1 MDSAMVKASTAVN
14 QLGDALPDM
23 ASTPT
28 LMEISPDM
36 MATQYIAVDY
46 DGMDIYELSDYV
58 SENVLPQLER
68 VDGVASVSTTGLV
81 EKSVQITLDQEKI
94 DAVNDKLLVKVSDR
108 LANAKKSWMPT
119 RKNQRWHEG
128 TGRRP
133 SPAGRGQGPA
143 EQPEGR
149 RDDPAAGCHHRA
161 GQADPRAGKKI
172 ASLQTDLDEANR
184 KLEDAKIRARPCPR
198 SRCPSTMHCLPA
210 ARRCWPPTTR
220 SITPTRSRPIW
231 PKPRAT

>member
-1 MDSAMVKASTAVN
+1 MTSQSNENYSMLFLEYQDDTDMDSAMVKASTAVN

-108 LANAKKSWMPT
+108 LADAKKELDANKKKVNDGM
-119 RKNQRWHEG
+119 KELDAAQAQLD
-128 TGRRP
+128 
-133 SPAGRGQGPA
+133 AGKAQLNSQKA
-143 EQPEGR
+143 DVTTQL
-149 RDDPAAGCHHRA
+149 RDAIAAAGA
-161 GQADPRAGKKI
+161 
-172 ASLQTDLDEANR
+172 AST
-184 KLEDAKIRARPCPR
+184 
-198 SRCPSTMHCLPA
+198 PSS
-210 ARRCWPPTTR
+210 W
-220 SITPTRSRPIW
+220 SWTPSRPG
-231 PKPRAT
+231 